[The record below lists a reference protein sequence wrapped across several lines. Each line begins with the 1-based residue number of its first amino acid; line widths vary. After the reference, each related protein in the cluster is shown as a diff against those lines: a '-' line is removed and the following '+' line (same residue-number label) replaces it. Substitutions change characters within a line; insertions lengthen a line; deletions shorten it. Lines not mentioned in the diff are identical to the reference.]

1 MSLDTHGLFSNFY
14 DFPTDLKP
22 YRILA
27 RSIEEGVRFHK
38 VELPN
43 LSMVVLILKPNKIFK
58 GYNIISNSQR
68 I

>member
-14 DFPTDLKP
+14 AFPTDLKP

-27 RSIEEGVRFHK
+27 RSIEEGIRFYK
-38 VELPN
+38 VELPD
-43 LSMVVLILKPNKIFK
+43 LSMVVLILKSNKIFK